1 MRSNYEDRDGRDKGS
16 NKKWPGLPRHIP
28 IKIFIIYIYNE
39 QVLGNVPE
47 HRLYFFF
54 HFQIYINIVSQ
65 IRLVNP

>member
-1 MRSNYEDRDGRDKGS
+1 MKTGMVEIRVLIRNDRACPDISLSKS
-16 NKKWPGLPRHIP
+16 L
-28 IKIFIIYIYNE
+28 IYIYNE